1 MMMRN
6 EAAYKNIIKILKDS
20 EDIYIFPHILP
31 DGDAIGSSTALCRAL
46 IKLGKNPTILVEDGI
61 PKYLEFLVSGIEE
74 NIKEVQD
81 VLEKI
86 KDTTI
91 CIAIDSSDED
101 RMGSRLSAYKKGC
114 TINIDHHYTNNLF
127 AEHNYVDDGAG
138 ATGEIILSMIK
149 SLDVAIDKEIGE
161 AIYTAISTDT
171 GSFKYTNTTSKT
183 HIIAA
188 ELLDLGIDL
197 NAISIELYQ
206 NTRLEKI
213 TLQKR
218 VLETLTTFHH
228 GQAAYACV
236 TMEMMEEIQ
245 ATVDETEG
253 LIEMLRDIEG
263 VEVAIIFKELEK
275 NNIKVGLR
283 AKKYFDVSKVAMDFN
298 GGGHVKAAGCTIYD
312 TLENAIEA
320 ICKSVVKYFE

>member
-1 MMMRN
+1 MMRN
-6 EAAYKNIIKILKDS
+6 EVALNNIIEKIKDS

-46 IKLGKNPTILVEDGI
+46 MKLGKNPIIVTEDGI
-61 PKYLEFLVSGIEE
+61 PKYLQFLSIGIEE
-74 NIKEVQD
+74 TIKSFEDVSENIKN
-81 VLEKI
+81 K
-86 KDTTI
+86 TI
-91 CIAIDSSDED
+91 CISIDSSDED
-101 RMGSRLSAYKKGC
+101 RMGNRLSAFKKGC
-114 TINIDHHYTNNLF
+114 SINIDHHYTNNF
-127 AEHNYVDDGAG
+127 FGEYNYVDDEAG
-138 ATGEIILSMIK
+138 ATGEIIFDMIK
-149 SLDVAIDKEIGE
+149 ALGVGIDKEIGE

-171 GSFKYTNTTSKT
+171 GSFKYTNTTTRT

-188 ELLDLGIDL
+188 ELLSLGIDL
-197 NAISIELYQ
+197 NTISIELYQ

-213 TLQKR
+213 TLQQK

-228 GQAAYACV
+228 GQGAYACV
-236 TMEMMEEIQ
+236 TKEMIDEVQ
-245 ATVDETEG
+245 ATIDETEG

-275 NNIKVGLR
+275 GKIKVGFR
-283 AKKYFDVSKVAMDFN
+283 AKKYFDVSKVAMEFN
-298 GGGHVKAAGCTIYD
+298 GGGHVKAAGCSIND